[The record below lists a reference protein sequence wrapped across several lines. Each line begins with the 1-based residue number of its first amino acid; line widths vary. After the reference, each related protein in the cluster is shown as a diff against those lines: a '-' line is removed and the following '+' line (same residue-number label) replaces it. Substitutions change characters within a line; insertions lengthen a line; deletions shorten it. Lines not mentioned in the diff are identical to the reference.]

1 MCISWNGRKIKTITG
16 EDDEIHTLRVPLTA
30 VEGKNTLEIAGEGT
44 SDSYGMT
51 INGVQLSRNFEASQF
66 FKKPN
71 NIKDRFNLVKN
82 GDFSK
87 NFIGSEHW
95 AIGTSL
101 PGWEVFP
108 EVEVGYGTVYNNNW
122 GDRIVV
128 ELDSNQNDVLKQVF
142 DLECQEYTLQLDY
155 AARTGHI

>member
-1 MCISWNGRKIKTITG
+1 MRLSAFAA
-16 EDDEIHTLRVPLTA
+16 L
-30 VEGKNTLEIAGEGT
+30 IA
-44 SDSYGMT
+44 S
-51 INGVQLSRNFEASQF
+51 ASASLIG
-66 FKKPN
+66 N
-71 NIKDRFNLVKN
+71 VGSNLVKN

-108 EVEVGYGTVYNNNW
+108 EVEVGYGRVYNNNW